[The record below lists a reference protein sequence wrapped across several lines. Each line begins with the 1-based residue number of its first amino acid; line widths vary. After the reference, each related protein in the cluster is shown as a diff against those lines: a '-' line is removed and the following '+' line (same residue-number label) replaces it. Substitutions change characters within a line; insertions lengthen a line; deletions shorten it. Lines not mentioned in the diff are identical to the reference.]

1 MSNIIDLLKTI
12 NKDSNIND
20 IIKKFNSEN
29 KINSQSNQ
37 GNIYEKLW
45 DIIIKTGFSEFT
57 NNNFIHYNGNI
68 NQPSTLEEISN
79 LENYFKKT
87 KIFSKNTGGSSD
99 ITIRKKNGTWIFISS
114 KYPKTKEN
122 IKEQKNIKYFEIQDI
137 LAVIES
143 NKNFY
148 GNDYEI
154 YLLVHDKSIVKGI
167 FDRSQ
172 STNKHINKSLK
183 GMFDL
188 NDLIKCFNVFLQYY
202 DCKINNINKLFGNK
216 LLPLIPRFHQR
227 FTTIK
232 ILKLI
237 EEGYKQFLY
246 GWKCR
251 AGKTYGIGYLLSQFY
266 KQYKIINVL
275 IITPAPTETIS
286 QFTEDLFHKYI
297 DFTNINI
304 YEIKK
309 GSQLKNVMFSN
320 KSNNIIICS
329 KQLLDKYINDNKII
343 NIIDLN
349 LNFIIFDENHNGGTT
364 KKSSDILTT
373 YSKQNTVKI
382 YLTATYNKSLYEWNI
397 SDNCQFYWD
406 IEDEQFCKKRNTINL
421 EKKHG
426 SIVNKILN
434 DSNLENELSSYD
446 KMPDLELITTMMD
459 SYRYQLIK
467 NKIKDTKYGFS
478 METLFSLNKN
488 QTNFNYPNEVQQIL
502 SYISGSNKEQ
512 DYPNGDKSIFNR
524 IKTISNNKNSRTILN
539 NNNFTSQLWFLP
551 FGIGMN
557 IDKVSS
563 CLEKLMMNDTIIS
576 KYKILIINSK
586 KEYKL
591 KNLKKEIKLEE
602 KLAKKNNKDGLI
614 ILAGNQCSLG
624 ITLPLVDCVF
634 LLNNTMSSDR
644 IFQMMYRCMS
654 ESSDGSKKCG
664 FVVDLNLS
672 RVLNTIL
679 DYNVHHK
686 NMNIEDKIKYII
698 EYNLIN
704 IDSDYFESKDN
715 KTDIINKILEIWKND
730 PINYFKN
737 LLRKVE
743 QTIIELDT
751 NDQKIL
757 NQSFSS
763 SNASNKINIDIK
775 FDEDNSQEI
784 ENGKDK
790 KINTE
795 KNTKDEEEIN
805 EIKEKEISFT
815 KDILPF
821 IIPLSC
827 ILTINDSN
835 KDFIEILDTISK
847 NKELTDVFEDQSF
860 IWWNKKDIIKI
871 INNMIK
877 KYVKKNSDTYNIVI
891 QFKMSLKSLID
902 KPKELLEYIDSCL
915 KPKDIEKK
923 KYGEVFTPMNL
934 VNEMLDKLDEYYKK
948 ENNKSIFC
956 EKDFK
961 WFDPANG
968 MGNFPIAVYMKLMKG
983 LKSIIKDEKER
994 KKHILEN
1001 MLYMSELNKKNV
1013 FICRQIFD
1021 INNEYKLNLY
1031 QGDSLKLDTN
1041 KEWKIKEFDVIMGNP
1056 PYNRGGIRSHTGKQL
1071 GDKGV
1076 KNETIWPLF
1085 ISKYIK
1091 QIKKN
1096 GFLIFINPLSWLK
1109 KSHSI
1114 HNLLLEN
1121 HIIWL
1126 KLWDNI
1132 KSLATINGKIPL
1144 SIYIMVNKSNVNKN
1158 KTRII
1163 SEIQSK
1169 KLETKSY
1176 EYLNKDISIPL
1187 AYHSIF
1193 NKILQYISKNKLEL
1207 VYNTKTIKGEG
1218 KKYKLPDN
1226 YKIKDML
1233 CIDTYTIKEGIMIK
1247 KSKETHPDMDKKK
1260 LIIAN
1265 KSSFKGIFID
1275 DGKLGLCGNHKFY
1288 ILGNNLNKL
1297 QKIFNY
1303 KIINIVC
1310 HYTKYGQDFL
1320 DNEAFNY
1327 IPDVRKLKKD
1337 INEKD
1342 FYKLI
1347 ELTEDE
1353 IKSISNSK

>member
-57 NNNFIHYNGNI
+57 DNNFIHYNGNI

-79 LENYFKKT
+79 LKNYFKKT

-99 ITIRKKNGTWIFISS
+99 ITIRKKDGTWIFISS

-148 GNDYEI
+148 GNNYEI

-188 NDLIKCFNVFLQYY
+188 NDLIKCFNIFLQYY

-309 GSQLKNVMFSN
+309 GSQLKDVEFSN
-320 KSNNIIICS
+320 KLNNIIICS

-406 IEDEQFCKKRNTINL
+406 IEDEQFCKKRDIINL

-426 SIVNKILN
+426 SIINKILN

-446 KMPDLELITTMMD
+446 KMPSLELITTMMD

-512 DYPNGDKSIFNR
+512 DYPNGNKSIFGR
-524 IKTISNNKNSRTILN
+524 IKTISNNKNSRTTLN
-539 NNNFTSQLWFLP
+539 NKNFTSQLWFLP

-654 ESSDGSKKCG
+654 ESEDGSKKCG

-698 EYNLIN
+698 EFNLIN

-757 NQSFSS
+757 NQSFLS

-871 INNMIK
+871 INNMVK

-902 KPKELLEYIDSCL
+902 KPNELLEYIDNCL

-948 ENNKSIFC
+948 ENKKSIFT
-956 EKDFK
+956 EKEFK
-961 WFDPANG
+961 WYDPATG
-968 MGNFPIAVYMKLMKG
+968 MGNFPIAVYLRLMEG

-1031 QGDSLKLDTN
+1031 QGDSLELDTN
-1041 KEWKIKEFDVIMGNP
+1041 KIFKVDKFNIILGNP
-1056 PYNRGGIRSHTGKQL
+1056 PYNASGTKATGNTIWQEFLTLSINENLINNGYLCFIHPCGWRKPNTTKGKFNGLYNLMAKYNTILYLEIHNTKDGMKTFNCGTRYDWYILQKKKSNDKTNILDEKGKKNLLDIKKYDWLGNYDLDIIDKLLAKNNDAKCEILQSMSAYEPRKKWISSKKTNEFKYPVVHSTPKTGIRYVWSNRNDNGFY
-1071 GDKGV
+1071 G
-1076 KNETIWPLF
+1076 
-1085 ISKYIK
+1085 ISKIIFGESGIY
-1091 QIKKN
+1091 N
-1096 GFLIFINPLSWLK
+1096 ALI
-1109 KSHSI
+1109 
-1114 HNLLLEN
+1114 
-1121 HIIWL
+1121 
-1126 KLWDNI
+1126 D
-1132 KSLATINGKIPL
+1132 INGEYAMSQGAMAIKINNL
-1144 SIYIMVNKSNVNKN
+1144 KEGEQLKQVLESTEFKKILNACSWSSFRIEWNMFSYFTKEFYKEFLKN
-1158 KTRII
+1158 K
-1163 SEIQSK
+1163 
-1169 KLETKSY
+1169 
-1176 EYLNKDISIPL
+1176 D
-1187 AYHSIF
+1187 
-1193 NKILQYISKNKLEL
+1193 KIMKN
-1207 VYNTKTIKGEG
+1207 V
-1218 KKYKLPDN
+1218 
-1226 YKIKDML
+1226 
-1233 CIDTYTIKEGIMIK
+1233 
-1247 KSKETHPDMDKKK
+1247 
-1260 LIIAN
+1260 
-1265 KSSFKGIFID
+1265 
-1275 DGKLGLCGNHKFY
+1275 
-1288 ILGNNLNKL
+1288 
-1297 QKIFNY
+1297 
-1303 KIINIVC
+1303 
-1310 HYTKYGQDFL
+1310 
-1320 DNEAFNY
+1320 
-1327 IPDVRKLKKD
+1327 
-1337 INEKD
+1337 
-1342 FYKLI
+1342 
-1347 ELTEDE
+1347 
-1353 IKSISNSK
+1353 SNSK